1 MATATAVGEST
12 VRAWYMD
19 DDEAADQR
27 AEHRAA
33 GAPAV
38 PLSALDALGVLQFRL
53 DPRVDKEGGAGAGA
67 GAAPGFDAA
76 ADAALQALRA
86 ARGYSYVDLVTLS
99 KEKLPNYEAKLKIF
113 FSEHL
118 HTDEEIRFCLEGSGY
133 FDVRDA
139 QDRWVRISLGPGDL
153 IVLPAGM
160 FHRFTLD
167 AGNYGKFMRLFVGEP
182 VWTPYNRAEE
192 GTAAMAAREEYV
204 KRFLAPLQQQA

>member
-1 MATATAVGEST
+1 MAAAST
-12 VRAWYMD
+12 IRAWYMD
-19 DDEAADQR
+19 DDESADQR

-33 GAPAV
+33 GAEAV

-53 DPRVDKEGGAGAGA
+53 DPAVDKAAAG
-67 GAAPGFDAA
+67 FSEA

-86 ARGYSYVDLVTLS
+86 ARGYSYVDLITLS
-99 KEKLPNYEAKLKIF
+99 PEKLPNYEAKLKIF
-113 FSEHL
+113 YTEHL

-139 QDRWVRISLGPGDL
+139 RDRWLRISLGPGDL

-167 AGNYGKFMRLFVGEP
+167 AANYGKFMRLFVGEP
-182 VWTPYNRAEE
+182 VWTPYNRADD
-192 GTAAMAAREEYV
+192 GTAAMAAREDYV
-204 KRFLAPLQQQA
+204 KRFLAPLQQASA